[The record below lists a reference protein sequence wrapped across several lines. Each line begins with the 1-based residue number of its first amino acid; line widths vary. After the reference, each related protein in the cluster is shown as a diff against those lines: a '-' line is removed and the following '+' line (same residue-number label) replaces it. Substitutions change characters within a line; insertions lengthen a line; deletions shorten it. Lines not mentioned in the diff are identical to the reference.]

1 MPWKDFASESSS
13 VEHMQPRT
21 AMLDEG
27 DICELHLDPI
37 FLFTITGF
45 GGFLFITL
53 NICQP
58 RLGLST
64 SAISTRRACAI
75 PFLVRSNTVNDDQ
88 CHLRAYINIHS
99 KERCYN
105 SEYTIEWYS
114 LSVRSLDELSI
125 PRPRCTCLILF
136 KLEPVKPC
144 TSLSSLTTLFN
155 NFHSAREW
163 PNSSRPSSLR
173 FANTYAGDWLSRGS
187 LEVQRRLWCCSMMS
201 ARMYKT
207 QPFVNPL
214 PYRWL

>member
-27 DICELHLDPI
+27 DICELPLDPI

-53 NICQP
+53 DICQP

-75 PFLVRSNTVNDDQ
+75 TFLVRSNTVNDDQ

-105 SEYTIEWYS
+105 SEYTIE
-114 LSVRSLDELSI
+114 
-125 PRPRCTCLILF
+125 
-136 KLEPVKPC
+136 
-144 TSLSSLTTLFN
+144 
-155 NFHSAREW
+155 
-163 PNSSRPSSLR
+163 
-173 FANTYAGDWLSRGS
+173 
-187 LEVQRRLWCCSMMS
+187 
-201 ARMYKT
+201 
-207 QPFVNPL
+207 
-214 PYRWL
+214 